1 MQGNAIRDRKPQLI
15 DMPSRA
21 GWRTQTVSCDLMSR
35 AGEAD
40 RPDRM
45 LLAIAHHRD
54 DGHARKL
61 GRIARDDR
69 GDEKGERQDGE
80 NPGRTPP
87 EELTIPK
94 LQDLGGT
101 APDDQVRSLR

>member
-1 MQGNAIRDRKPQLI
+1 VQGNAIRNRKPQLK
-15 DMPSRA
+15 DMPGRSRL
-21 GWRTQTVSCDLMSR
+21 RTQTVGGDLMSR
-35 AGEAD
+35 AGEVN

-54 DGHARKL
+54 DRHARKL
-61 GRIARDDR
+61 GGIARDDR

-94 LQDLGGT
+94 LHDLGGT